1 MDKPKIYFGA
11 GSLNQLEKLY
21 PERGFHILRIPE
33 ISNLQM
39 SNIHNSLQGRVLSE
53 TIYQN
58 GMPEKLYVQALQ
70 ERFWQRI
77 DHTNSVLLGVGG
89 GSVMDVAKVLRFRP
103 EGQAWL
109 SKNLDTA
116 MDGQHFFKIPLILA
130 PTTAG
135 TGSEVSPTATIWDF
149 KNHHKHSFFGPQVLA
164 NDAIVDPCLCLGAP
178 WIVSRDAA
186 IDALSHALEAIWN
199 RNSTSDT
206 TRQAIEAAKII
217 CEYLPRL
224 QGNLEN
230 LEIREKL
237 SGAALSAGLA
247 MGVTQTALAHAL
259 SYTETATS
267 QKSHGQSCAYW
278 LPYVWQLLIQSK
290 CDSRILLAVE
300 EAVGQQFSTP
310 IEMYQWLV
318 NLGFLVYPPLDRDK
332 YVEEQV
338 SRVRLSARG
347 KNFAGFEID
356 NEKNV

>member
-1 MDKPKIYFGA
+1 MDKPNIYLGPR
-11 GSLNQLEKLY
+11 SLNQLENLY
-21 PERGFHILRIPE
+21 PDRGFHILRIPE

-58 GMPEKLYVQALQ
+58 GMPEILYVQALQ
-70 ERFWQRI
+70 ERFWQGI

-109 SKNLDTA
+109 SKNLDSA
-116 MDGQHFFKIPLILA
+116 IDGQHFFKIPLILA

-164 NDAIVDPCLCLGAP
+164 NEAIVDPCLCLGAP

-224 QGNLEN
+224 QDNLEN

-237 SGAALSAGLA
+237 SCAALSAGLA

-290 CDSRILLAVE
+290 CDSRILLSVE
-300 EAVGQQFSTP
+300 EAVCQQFSTP
-310 IEMYQWLV
+310 NEMFQWLV
-318 NLGFLVYPPLDRDK
+318 NLGFLVYPPLERDK
-332 YVEEQV
+332 NVEEQV
-338 SRVRLSARG
+338 SRVRLSVRG